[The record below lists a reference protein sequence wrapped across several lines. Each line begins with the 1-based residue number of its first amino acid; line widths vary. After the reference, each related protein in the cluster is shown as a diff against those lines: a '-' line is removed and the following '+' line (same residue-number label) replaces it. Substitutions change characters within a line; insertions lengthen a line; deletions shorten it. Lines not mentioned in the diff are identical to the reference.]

1 MIEYASVI
9 FPEPTV
15 AAINENMDPAIPPGR
30 NTYHAF

>member
-15 AAINENMDPAIPPGR
+15 AAINENIDPAIPPGR
-30 NTYHAF
+30 NTYLKF